1 MVAAHRDLASE
12 LNIVISHMTEQSSH
26 NKVNIG
32 TYKIALNNIV
42 RILLMVS
49 SVMSKLA

>member
-26 NKVNIG
+26 NKVNIA
-32 TYKIALNNIV
+32 TYKISLNDGS
-42 RILLMVS
+42 RIRLMVS
-49 SVMSKLA
+49 SVASKLA